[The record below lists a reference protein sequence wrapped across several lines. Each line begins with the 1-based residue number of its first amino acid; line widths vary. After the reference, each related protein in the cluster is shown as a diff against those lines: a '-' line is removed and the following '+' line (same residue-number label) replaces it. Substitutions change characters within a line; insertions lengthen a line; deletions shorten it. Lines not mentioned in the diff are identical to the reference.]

1 MSTKPDLLIIGQVTV
16 DDVVPPTP
24 GLWRRQM
31 GGSSLYAA
39 AGARLWLEPA
49 RIGLV
54 ARVGTD
60 YPFDAKSLLSRAGLQ
75 HVALHPLPE
84 EHLVEWLIYEP
95 DGSRRSLPRNLRMLE
110 VGAEGASGVLAATR
124 AHHDKLLAIAPAAA
138 DVPAHWLPAAAL
150 HLCTQVGDRHE
161 QTIRALQGSVGWISV
176 DPSPYYSRQAST
188 EELSRRLQGVTAF
201 LPSANEVGRLL
212 GDAGP
217 EEVVLALQRAG
228 FAEVALKRGAE
239 PVLLAYRGDVTAIPT
254 AKASVVD
261 PTGAGD
267 SFCGAYAA
275 CRLQGLTPVEA
286 ARRAAAT
293 AALVVGCS
301 GVEAALRLVTP
312 VL

>member
-1 MSTKPDLLIIGQVTV
+1 
-16 DDVVPPTP
+16 
-24 GLWRRQM
+24 M
-31 GGSSLYAA
+31 GGSGLYAA

-54 ARVGTD
+54 VRVGTD
-60 YPFDAKSLLSRAGLQ
+60 YPFDVKSLLRRAGLR
-75 HVALHPLPE
+75 HMALHPLPE

-95 DGSRRSLPRNLRMLE
+95 DGSRRSLPRNLRMLD
-110 VGAEGASGVLAATR
+110 VGAEGTGGMPAAAR
-124 AHHDKLLAIAPAAA
+124 AYRDKLLAIAPAAA
-138 DVPAHWLPAAAL
+138 DLPEHWLPAAAL

-161 QTIRALQGSVGWISV
+161 QAIRSLQGRVGWISV
-176 DPSPYYSRQAST
+176 DPSPYYSREASI
-188 EELSRRLQGVTAF
+188 EELSRRLRGATAF
-201 LPSANEVGRLL
+201 LPSANELRRLL
-212 GDAGP
+212 DDLGP
-217 EEVVLALQRAG
+217 EEVVRALQGAG

-239 PVLLAYRGDVTAIPT
+239 PVLLAYRGEVTSVPAAAAT
-254 AKASVVD
+254 VVD

-301 GVEAALRLVTP
+301 GVEAALSLVTP
-312 VL
+312 AGY